1 MPFIKILAF
10 SPSADYSYNMFCDEC
25 GAKISP
31 GAKFCS
37 SCGVEL
43 ETFVASE
50 QIEQT
55 SFHAEEDQSFG
66 LSESEIS
73 DAKKMDFNSDFK
85 KIFIAIS
92 ATIVIILSL
101 MVVVDLNTME
111 PGSVIEDNYSQ
122 EEEITNSGDQ
132 PSDNS
137 DSYSSNDYFNL
148 GSREAE
154 AGVKNRSTSQAL
166 IDSFGSNRAFCEG
179 VAQIYAG
186 SPADAM
192 EAYISGCTDYLDNN
206 PHYVPWVQPGYA
218 RIQRHSL
225 TIRFCK

>member
-1 MPFIKILAF
+1 
-10 SPSADYSYNMFCDEC
+10 MFCEEC
-25 GAKISP
+25 GGKVSAN
-31 GAKFCS
+31 AKFCS
-37 SCGVEL
+37 TCGVEL
-43 ETFVASE
+43 GIFVDSE

-55 SFHAEEDQSFG
+55 SFLADEDQNFE

-73 DAKKMDFNSDFK
+73 DAKKTGFADSDFK
-85 KIFIAIS
+85 RIFIAIS

-101 MVVVDLNTME
+101 MIVVDLNTME

-122 EEEITNSGDQ
+122 EDEITNSGDQ
-132 PSDNS
+132 SSNDS

-154 AGVKNRSTSQAL
+154 AGVKNRSTSQVL

-206 PHYVPWVQPGYA
+206 PHYVP
-218 RIQRHSL
+218 
-225 TIRFCK
+225 